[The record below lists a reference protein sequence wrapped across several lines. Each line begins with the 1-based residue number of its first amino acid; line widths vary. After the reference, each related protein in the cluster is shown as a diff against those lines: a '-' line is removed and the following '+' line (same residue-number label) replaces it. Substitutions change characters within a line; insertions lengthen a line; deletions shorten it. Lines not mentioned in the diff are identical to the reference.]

1 MAISRKAQ
9 KPRNLAQDYQDTFLR
24 SEAGKSVLED
34 LEKKG
39 FFTRSSFDPNPY
51 QTAHNEGM
59 RSLVLR
65 IHHYLNSNPT
75 EANGPDTESGTES
88 DE

>member
-9 KPRNLAQDYQDTFLR
+9 KPRNLAQDYQDTFR

-39 FFTRSSFDPNPY
+39 FFTRSSFDPDPY

-65 IHHYLNSNPT
+65 IHHYLNTNPI
-75 EANGPDTESGTES
+75 EVNGPDTESNPES
-88 DE
+88 SE